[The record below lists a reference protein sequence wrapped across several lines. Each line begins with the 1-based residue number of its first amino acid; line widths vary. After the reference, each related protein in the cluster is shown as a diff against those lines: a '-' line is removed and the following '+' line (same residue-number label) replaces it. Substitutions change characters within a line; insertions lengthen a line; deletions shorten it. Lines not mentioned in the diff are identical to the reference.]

1 MGQAVSSFRALFE
14 QAQEGVAYWAEGAA
28 LDYAEG
34 LGAAMLDNDISIDEL
49 AKRCGREVSH
59 VRDALAGDWLIDI
72 EDMAL
77 MAHHAG
83 ARVEIKVLPK

>member
-1 MGQAVSSFRALFE
+1 
-14 QAQEGVAYWAEGAA
+14 
-28 LDYAEG
+28 
-34 LGAAMLDNDISIDEL
+34 MLDNDISIDEL